1 MNEIGLNQFQIT
13 LDGGKEDHN
22 EVRKSKAMPNSYDVI
37 VKNIHSLCR
46 KITNVSMVVRI
57 NYTPDNI
64 DRAMTI
70 LDAFD
75 YDIRTLVSR

>member
-1 MNEIGLNQFQIT
+1 
-13 LDGGKEDHN
+13 
-22 EVRKSKAMPNSYDVI
+22 MPNSYDVI

-70 LDAFD
+70 LDALIMISV
-75 YDIRTLVSR
+75 IRYRYLRISYGRKLMKTK